1 MTLTPEQQEFRAVV
15 RQFAEDKLAPLAAE
29 TDRTA
34 EYSWPAFEALRS
46 MELTGLSYPEEYGGA
61 GADLVTQAIV
71 AEELARVDASASLIF
86 LISKLA
92 MLPVLNFASDELKA
106 RYLPRIVVRRE
117 PGQLLPVRGRRRVGR
132 RLDDHAGG
140 ARR

>member
-71 AEELARVDASASLIF
+71 AEELARVDASASLMF

-106 RYLPRIVVRRE
+106 PLPAPHRRPARARAATACPRPT
-117 PGQLLPVRGRRRVGR
+117 PGRTSPR
-132 RLDDHAGG
+132 
-140 ARR
+140 

>member
-46 MELTGLSYPEEYGGA
+46 MELTGLAYPEEYGGA

-71 AEELARVDASASLIF
+71 AEELARVDALGQPHVPHLEVGDAAGPQLRRPTSSRPATCPAS
-86 LISKLA
+86 
-92 MLPVLNFASDELKA
+92 
-106 RYLPRIVVRRE
+106 
-117 PGQLLPVRGRRRVGR
+117 
-132 RLDDHAGG
+132 
-140 ARR
+140 

>member
-1 MTLTPEQQEFRAVV
+1 
-15 RQFAEDKLAPLAAE
+15 
-29 TDRTA
+29 
-34 EYSWPAFEALRS
+34 

-86 LISKLA
+86 LISKLG
-92 MLPVLNFASDELKA
+92 MLPVLNFGVGRAQGAGTSPASSTGESQA
-106 RYLPRIVVRRE
+106 
-117 PGQLLPVRGRRRVGR
+117 QLLPVRGRRRLRR
-132 RLDDHAGG
+132 RLDDHAGR